1 VSIKASLKNNPL
13 RLLIALLV
21 LHWLAVSFNPAPGQ
35 SGRRYGQVWLM
46 AVLQP
51 VQSVLAG
58 GTSGVSSVWNNYFD
72 LRGARA
78 ENERLRAEKARLEA
92 ELITA
97 REQAKVGEQGAQLAS
112 SGAAANARAVVGR
125 VIARDAT
132 QWFNTVVIDKGS
144 FQGVERNN
152 PVVTVEGLAGRVIAV
167 APNASR
173 ALLITDERHGAGAVV
188 GQLAASRLTGFVK
201 GRGEYE
207 VEMRVVSP
215 ENEKIPAGELI
226 ITSGLDGLYPKGLV
240 IGRVAKDVESAQPIP
255 VTPAAPLAK
264 LDVVSVLL
272 VTPDRLREDAA
283 KLADE
288 GLGKPGAPKGR
299 KGK

>member
-1 VSIKASLKNNPL
+1 VSIRANLKNNPL
-13 RLLIALLV
+13 RLLIILLV
-21 LHWLAVSFNPAPGQ
+21 LHWLVVSFNPAPGQ

-46 AVLQP
+46 AILQP

-58 GTSGVSSVWNNYFD
+58 GTSGVSQVWNNYFN

-78 ENERLRAEKARLEA
+78 ENERLRAEKAQLEA
-92 ELITA
+92 ELIKA
-97 REQAKVGEQGAQLAS
+97 REQAKVGEQAGQLAS
-112 SGAAANARAVVGR
+112 PGAVSTAQSVVGR

-144 FQGVERNN
+144 LHGVGRNN
-152 PVVTVEGLAGRVIAV
+152 PVVTVGGLVGRVIAV

-188 GQLAASRLTGFVK
+188 GQLADSRLTGFVK

-207 VEMRVVSP
+207 IEMRVVSP
-215 ENEKIPAGELI
+215 ENEKIPAGELV

-272 VTPDRLREDAA
+272 VTPDRLREDGA

-288 GLGKPGAPKGR
+288 GLSKPGASKGR
-299 KGK
+299 KGR